1 MIEKAVAIP
10 KGIEV
15 VNVAAITTPSTKLW
29 NASPIIMSEPE
40 ARVALSKVAVGKKH
54 VSRNDEATQERLKK
68 EMRML
73 LERLKDLAE

>member
-1 MIEKAVAIP
+1 
-10 KGIEV
+10 
-15 VNVAAITTPSTKLW
+15 
-29 NASPIIMSEPE
+29 MSAE

-54 VSRNDEATQERLKK
+54 VSRNDDATQERLKK

>member
-29 NASPIIMSEPE
+29 NASPIIISDPE
-40 ARVALSKVAVGKKH
+40 ASC
-54 VSRNDEATQERLKK
+54 T
-68 EMRML
+68 
-73 LERLKDLAE
+73 